1 MCGIAGIYHLQT
13 AKPVDPARLR
23 VMLNGMTHRGGGA
36 AGEWTAAGV
45 GLGYI
50 GHEKAANAEESRAAQ
65 PLKSDNE
72 AATIVFDGLLL
83 NRATLRA
90 ELDDRGH
97 RLPHG
102 TDAELVLAAWR
113 QWGTDSLTRLEGL
126 FAFAIHDHGRGS
138 LFLARD
144 RLGGRPLHMALLS
157 DGALAFASELKG
169 LLRHPLLPRQANLTA
184 AEDFLALGYVPDD
197 NCLLAGVEKLA
208 AGHYLLLQR
217 GKAVEPPICWW
228 APDFSRR
235 VRASEAEAADYLS
248 YLLRNVVRDY
258 QRAAPHNG
266 LLLSGGLDSG
276 ALLALLAESSPRAVE
291 SMTLR
296 SAQRVLDEETAAAA
310 LAERFAGHHRSLA
323 APAISVAMVDAMAD
337 AFDEPCADLDVPW
350 LLSLSGSAGAEFC
363 AGLVGH
369 GADEIFAGSRR
380 MVFHHQEE
388 KLRGRIPGILRR
400 MVIGPLARALPQGD
414 WAPHMARRRARMASL
429 AQSGTHA
436 YARAVARTGPARRV
450 RIFNDAAVRALGH
463 HIGEG
468 RYWRAMGSAAAREAL
483 DRAQHAEWTIAVPG
497 ALLMKLDRI
506 GAACDLPLLA
516 PYMDHRVAEFVMA
529 LPASMRVKKD
539 GGKAIFRRAMTR
551 HVPKALADQQ
561 RSPWE
566 APVSQWFRGPLAA
579 EARRLALSATLVHT
593 GWFDMAEIGA
603 VVDAHQSGRADHGP
617 LIWQILLLE
626 KSFARLFDI

>member
-1 MCGIAGIYHLQT
+1 
-13 AKPVDPARLR
+13 
-23 VMLNGMTHRGGGA
+23 MLNAMGHRGGGA

-45 GLGYI
+45 GLGHI
-50 GHEKAANAEESRAAQ
+50 GQDEAANVAESRAAQ
-65 PLKSDNE
+65 PLQSDDE
-72 AATIVFDGLLL
+72 AATIIFDGLLL
-83 NRATLRA
+83 NRAALRA

-113 QWGTDSLTRLEGL
+113 QWGPDSLIRLEGL

-144 RLGGRPLHMALLS
+144 RLGARPLHMTLLS

-169 LLRHPLLPRQANLTA
+169 LLRHPLLQRQANLTA

-217 GKAVEPPICWW
+217 GKTVDPPVRWW
-228 APDFSRR
+228 TPDFSRR
-235 VRASEAEAADYLS
+235 VRASETEAADYLS
-248 YLLRNVVRDY
+248 YLLRNIVRDY
-258 QRAAPHNG
+258 QMAVPNSG

-291 SMTLR
+291 SRTLR
-296 SAQRVLDEETAAAA
+296 SAQRDADEERAAQM
-310 LAERFAGHHRSLA
+310 LAERFAAHHLSLA
-323 APAISVAMVDAMAD
+323 APAISVEMVDRMAD

-350 LLSLSGSAGAEFC
+350 LLSLGSGAGAELG
-363 AGLVGH
+363 AALVGH

-388 KLRGRIPGILRR
+388 KLRGRIPAFLRR
-400 MVIGPLARALPQGD
+400 TVIGPLARALPQGD
-414 WAPHMARRRARMASL
+414 WAPHMARRRIKLASL

-468 RYWRAMGSAAAREAL
+468 RYWRAMAGAAAREPL
-483 DRAQHAEWTIAVPG
+483 DRAQHAEWTIALPG
-497 ALLMKLDRI
+497 SVLMKLDRI
-506 GAACDLPLLA
+506 GAASGTHLLA
-516 PYMDHRVAEFVMA
+516 PYADHRVAEFIMG
-529 LPASMRVKKD
+529 LPAAMRVKKD
-539 GGKAIFRRAMTR
+539 GKAIFRRAMMR
-551 HVPKALADQQ
+551 HVPKTLADQP
-561 RSPWE
+561 RRPWE

-579 EARRLALSATLVHT
+579 EARRLAISDTLAHT

-603 VVDAHQSGRADHGP
+603 VVEAHQSGREDHGS